1 MIAWNWRDKN
11 NGEPMARVTV
21 RHYLTREE
29 MVELL
34 CAHVAA
40 ETGTRLSL
48 KATLDAI
55 RAELASAHLLD
66 PVGLWAE
73 TFFSDAEAEA
83 RLTWARELVGRL

>member
-34 CAHVAA
+34 CAHVSA
-40 ETGTRLSL
+40 GRHQG
-48 KATLDAI
+48 
-55 RAELASAHLLD
+55 RAGQRSPA
-66 PVGLWAE
+66 
-73 TFFSDAEAEA
+73 
-83 RLTWARELVGRL
+83 